1 MGMIDYGEYKVAVRS
16 MDENLIQLAKY
27 PAINGRLPETENE
40 VAITQAFLDRKGMSI
55 EIGDTIQ
62 LGLTGGGQNYT
73 VCGILPVTNSNYAIY
88 VTPAFVKK
96 AAENPLHIAYIHA
109 KGTDA
114 LSEEGLKN
122 YIRSLAGEWGVELRD
137 VEFSDYY
144 FSLILQRSFEYMAI
158 IAFVIVIVT
167 LACALVIYSWF
178 FVSTIRKTNEYGKLR
193 MIGATGRQVRRI
205 VIKEERRLA
214 VNTIPIGLIA
224 GMAAGYIL
232 VPDGWN
238 IASVLAV
245 GVFVAAIMY
254 LCVMLTIR
262 RPAKFA
268 LKVTPIE
275 AVCVALC

>member
-1 MGMIDYGEYKVAVRS
+1 
-16 MDENLIQLAKY
+16 
-27 PAINGRLPETENE
+27 
-40 VAITQAFLDRKGMSI
+40 
-55 EIGDTIQ
+55 
-62 LGLTGGGQNYT
+62 
-73 VCGILPVTNSNYAIY
+73 
-88 VTPAFVKK
+88 
-96 AAENPLHIAYIHA
+96 
-109 KGTDA
+109 
-114 LSEEGLKN
+114 
-122 YIRSLAGEWGVELRD
+122 
-137 VEFSDYY
+137 
-144 FSLILQRSFEYMAI
+144 MAI

-238 IASVLAV
+238 IASVLTV
-245 GVFVAAIMY
+245 GVFVAALMY